1 MANDNTKKPPEREQV
16 NTKTLRLSDELDEA
30 VATLANSTGASY
42 NSTLCLLIRLG
53 LKHFE

>member
-1 MANDNTKKPPEREQV
+1 MDKQKKTPEREQA
-16 NTKTLRLSDELDEA
+16 NIKTLRISNELDES
-30 VATLANSTGASY
+30 VSVLANGTGASY

>member
-1 MANDNTKKPPEREQV
+1 MEQQKKPPEREQM
-16 NTKTLRLSDELDEA
+16 NIKTLRISNELDDA
-30 VATLANSTGASY
+30 VSVLANGTGASY